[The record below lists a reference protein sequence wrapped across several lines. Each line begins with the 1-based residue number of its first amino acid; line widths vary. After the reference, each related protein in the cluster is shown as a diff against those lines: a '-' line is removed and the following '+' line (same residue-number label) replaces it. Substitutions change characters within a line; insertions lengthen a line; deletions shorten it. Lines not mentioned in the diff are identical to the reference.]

1 VGRELTYPE
10 EVDEATLDLDC
21 MVPAP
26 LEECE
31 ENTPMTIRSVAQYL
45 AVLVAETIELKAR
58 VAELAA
64 ASST

>member
-1 VGRELTYPE
+1 
-10 EVDEATLDLDC
+10 